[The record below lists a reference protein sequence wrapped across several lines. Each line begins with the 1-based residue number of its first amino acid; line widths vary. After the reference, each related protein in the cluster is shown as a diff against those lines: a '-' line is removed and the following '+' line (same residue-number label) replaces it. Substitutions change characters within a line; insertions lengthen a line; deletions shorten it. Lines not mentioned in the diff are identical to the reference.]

1 MTAATPN
8 PAAGRGGGLLLGID
22 AGQTVTKAVLF
33 DEDGTLVAAARRAT
47 TVDSPVPRWQE
58 RDMASQWRQTAAAVR
73 ECLASAGV
81 GGAAVGAVGVVGHND
96 GTYPVDAGGRPVRP
110 AILATDSR
118 AHEYV
123 TGFRESG
130 VAERALE
137 VTGQS
142 PFAGSP
148 SAVCAW
154 LRDHEPAALGRTRW
168 LLFCKDWL
176 RLCLTGE
183 AGTDRTE
190 ASASFTD
197 VRTQRY
203 SDAALELYGLAGIA
217 ALLPPVADPYQ
228 VVGQVTR
235 DAAAATGLLAGT
247 PVVAG
252 SHDVDAGALGT
263 GAVDDGAASVVLGT
277 FSINQVVAAEPRLDH
292 RWQARSFLTPG
303 RWLHMSTSASSA
315 SNLDWLVRLAGP
327 STPDGAPDFPAALA
341 EAATAGD
348 AHPLY
353 LPFLYGS
360 PHGDALGASFVGVRG
375 WHRRPDLLRA
385 VLAGVAFN
393 HRTHVDALRSAFA
406 VDGPVRLS
414 GGGSRGP
421 YWCQLLADV
430 LAVPVEVTDTDEAG
444 ARGAAMLA
452 GLGTG
457 RYSSLPDAVA
467 AAVRVARRYEP
478 AGRAVAALDGDYR
491 RYRAVVDALLAAG

>member
-1 MTAATPN
+1 MPD
-8 PAAGRGGGLLLGID
+8 PAGRAPGAGGLLLGID

-33 DEDGTLVAAARRAT
+33 DEGGRLVAAARTAT
-47 TVDSPVPRWQE
+47 TVDSPAPRHQE
-58 RDMASQWRQTAAAVR
+58 RDMLLQWRQTAAAVR
-73 ECLASAGV
+73 ECLSSAGV
-81 GGAAVGAVGVVGHND
+81 TGTAVGAVGIVGHND
-96 GTYPVDAGGRPVRP
+96 GVYPVDADGGPVRP

-118 AHEYV
+118 AHAYV
-123 TGFRESG
+123 TAYRESG

-137 VTGQS
+137 LTGQS

-148 SAVCAW
+148 AAVYGW
-154 LRDHEPAALGRTRW
+154 LRDHEPDTLRRARW

-197 VRTQRY
+197 VHTQRY
-203 SDAALELYGLAGIA
+203 SAAALELYGLAPVA
-217 ALLPPVADPYQ
+217 ELLPPVADPYQ
-228 VVGQVTR
+228 VVGAVTR
-235 DAAAATGLLAGT
+235 EAAGRTGLAAGT

-252 SHDVDAGALGT
+252 AHDVDAGALGT
-263 GAVDDGAASVVLGT
+263 GAIGDGAASVVLGT

-315 SNLDWLVRLAGP
+315 SNLDWLVRLTGP
-327 STPDGAPDFPAALA
+327 STADGAPDFPAALA
-341 EAATAGD
+341 EAAGAGTGG
-348 AHPLY
+348 PLY

-360 PHGDALGASFVGVRG
+360 PH
-375 WHRRPDLLRA
+375 A
-385 VLAGVAFN
+385 VLTGVAFN
-393 HRTHVDALRSAFA
+393 HRTHVDALRSAFS

-414 GGGSRGP
+414 GGGSRGA
-421 YWCQLLADV
+421 YWCQLLADT

-444 ARGAAMLA
+444 ARGAALLA

-457 RYSSLPDAVA
+457 RYGSLPDAVA
-467 AAVRVARRYEP
+467 AAVRVARRYDP
-478 AGRAVAALDGDYR
+478 ADRAVAALDGDYR